1 MQKDVLNSR
10 FQNFIY
16 MLLFQYGFTIDNNFV
31 TFDRNH
37 LTGIFINEIFN
48 PCFQDTCSQFT
59 AQHFLQ
65 ICLVNLHI
73 FCKVENLKNIF
84 VVLEADR
91 TQQSSYR
98 QFLLTVNVCVHHVI
112 DVSSKLNPRTFK
124 RNNTSRIKFRTIGM
138 HTLTEEYTRRTVKL

>member
-1 MQKDVLNSR
+1 MQKNILNSR
-10 FQNFIY
+10 FQDFIHVHF
-16 MLLFQYGFTIDNNFV
+16 LQYGFTVDNNLV

-37 LTGIFINEIFN
+37 FTGIFINEIFN
-48 PCFQDTCSQFT
+48 PCFQDTCSQFA

-73 FCKVENLKNIF
+73 FCKVENFKNIF
-84 VVLEADR
+84 VILETNR

-98 QFLLTVNVCVHHVI
+98 QFLLTVNVCIHHII
-112 DVSSKLNPRTFK
+112 DVGSKLNPRTFK

-138 HTLTEEYTRRTVKL
+138 YTLAEEHTRRTVKL